1 MKTKPDKKFF
11 KKLGDEVRDKIQVSA
26 QKKGEDHKGKPFK
39 DYSKTGE
46 GVGWRTLE
54 VKKGIKK
61 AVFIDSYANRKK
73 AGKAVPKGQSVASRS
88 IKPDLTLTGTMW
100 RNMAN
105 KPFNNRAEV
114 GWTSRQQAQKVQ
126 GLADGGRVIF
136 SDKVHPDVDKLIK
149 RMLKK
154 EIDKNVK
161 VSKPKDKT
169 IRIG

>member
-1 MKTKPDKKFF
+1 MKIKPDRKFF

-26 QKKGEDHKGKPFK
+26 QKKGEDHEGKSFDK
-39 DYSKTGE
+39 YTTKYE
-46 GVGWRTLE
+46 
-54 VKKGIKK
+54 K
-61 AVFIDSYANRKK
+61 RKK
-73 AGKAVPKGQSVASRS
+73 AGKAVAKGQSVASRS
-88 IKPDLTLTGTMW
+88 AKPDLTLTGTMW

>member
-1 MKTKPDKKFF
+1 MKTKPKQSFF

-26 QKKGEDHKGKPFK
+26 QKKGEDHKGKSFK
-39 DYSKTGE
+39 KYTTKY
-46 GVGWRTLE
+46 
-54 VKKGIKK
+54 K
-61 AVFIDSYANRKK
+61 NRKG
-73 AGKAVPKGQSVASRS
+73 AGKAVPKGQSTASKS
-88 IKPDLTLTGTMW
+88 TKPDLTLTGTMW
-100 RNMAN
+100 RNMAS
-105 KPFNNRAEV
+105 KGGRDRAEV

-136 SDKVHPDVDKLIK
+136 SDSVHPDVDKLIK

-161 VSKPKDKT
+161 LTKPKDKT